1 MSKHL
6 HVCDARDMVE
16 AKQRHNVNPKWF
28 GAGVTAATGG
38 AAELPL
44 APFPPSLQDVVEP

>member
-6 HVCDARDMVE
+6 HECDESE
-16 AKQRHNVNPKWF
+16 AMEVKERHKVKPQWF

-38 AAELPL
+38 AAELPP
-44 APFPPSLQDVVEP
+44 APFPPSLQAVVEP